1 MLICV
6 SNPWFFIVPIYDG
19 LNLTL
24 LPIWSYVLLRAL
36 KRVGPGPVI
45 ASLLLIAVIITSHFF
60 TSLFAIVCALA
71 IALGLWIRR
80 GPGQRAFVGSRQ
92 NLGGLVGNA
101 ALIPLV
107 GVLAWL
113 VYVSERYLRES
124 VGLVLALLNALDHQ
138 SSGAGVIGL
147 GLVSPIQIGILV
159 SALVI
164 YSIAALTLSIYALRI
179 RSRRAIATLALAAVA
194 VPLVFWAVVTPPQFS
209 LGTDLKEWKVRPLF
223 GAFVLVA
230 PMLAV
235 GLVGLARILPGR
247 LRRPVLAVG
256 IAAILLNGQTL
267 SLGYGNLGPRTYA
280 TQGSPTTV
288 EDGTLS
294 AAQYRSLGDYVRQYL
309 PSSTLLVADWRQ
321 SNWMVGVDGLETVPL
336 YQLPALGD
344 FQLLGSLLDRPDIAG
359 LAVDRNL
366 LKLKSVYHDR
376 LAVSDVVESLDRR
389 LLNRVFDSG
398 DQQLYLRP

>member
-1 MLICV
+1 M
-6 SNPWFFIVPIYDG
+6 
-19 LNLTL
+19 
-24 LPIWSYVLLRAL
+24 
-36 KRVGPGPVI
+36 
-45 ASLLLIAVIITSHFF
+45 
-60 TSLFAIVCALA
+60 
-71 IALGLWIRR
+71 
-80 GPGQRAFVGSRQ
+80 
-92 NLGGLVGNA
+92 
-101 ALIPLV
+101 

-138 SSGAGVIGL
+138 SSGVGVIGL

-164 YSIAALTLSIYALRI
+164 YSIAALTLTVYAFWV

-194 VPLVFWAVVTPPQFS
+194 VPMVFWAVVTPPQFS

-230 PMLAV
+230 PMLAL
-235 GLVGLARILPGR
+235 GLVGLARVLPGR
-247 LRRPVLAVG
+247 LRRPVLAAG

-280 TQGSPTTV
+280 TQESPTSV
-288 EDGTLS
+288 EDGTLP
-294 AAQYRSLGDYVRQYL
+294 AAQYRSLGDYVRRHI
-309 PSSTLLVADWRQ
+309 PSSSLLIADWRQ

-344 FQLLGSLLDRPDIAG
+344 LQLLGSLLKSSRHRG

-366 LKLKSVYHDR
+366 LKFRSVYHDR
-376 LAVSDVVESLDRR
+376 LAVSEVVESLDRR

-398 DQQLYLRP
+398 DQQLYLKP